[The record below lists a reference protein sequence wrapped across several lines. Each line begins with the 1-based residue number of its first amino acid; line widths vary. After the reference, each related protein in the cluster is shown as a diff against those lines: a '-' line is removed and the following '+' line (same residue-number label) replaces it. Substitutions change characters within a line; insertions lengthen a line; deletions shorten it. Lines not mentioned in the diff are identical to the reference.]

1 MPVPRMPAFAASW
14 KRAEPEE
21 FQLQRHNPKE
31 LIAVLLI
38 IGGEI
43 VQKAPRAA
51 NRQSYCT

>member
-1 MPVPRMPAFAASW
+1 MPAFAASW